1 MKGQVKFRIY
11 DKDNEY
17 RFTLKRNITIIQGE
31 SGTGKTTLLQ
41 AMFNS
46 MSGSSAAAYTV
57 ETSANYFVYTRA
69 FKKLRWETVLAEI
82 TDSVIFIEE
91 NNRFVY
97 SNDFAKYVK
106 KSGNYFVIIGRKPL
120 KGLPYS
126 WQEIYELVS
135 HKGSGDLRRIYE
147 FKEFYTNFTFT
158 DYNFDLV
165 IMEDSNAGFTFF
177 EDFFSNVPV
186 ISANGNGNV
195 LNTILAA
202 DASNILCIVDGAAF
216 GSYLQEYYDDFEN
229 GRHYNKRITIWPPE
243 SFEWVLLKAGVFTC
257 KNLDKI
263 LENPSDY
270 IECSSYASWER
281 FFTALAEESSEA
293 QWKYNKN
300 RLDDYYLTSG
310 IKKKVNDVLPKELQ
324 DLAKKKTHGSKTINT
339 IKMSLF

>member
-57 ETSANYFVYTRA
+57 ETSANYFVYTRV

-91 NNRFVY
+91 NNRFIY

-177 EDFFSNVPV
+177 KNFFSNVPV

-202 DASNILCIVDGAAF
+202 DASNILCIV
-216 GSYLQEYYDDFEN
+216 
-229 GRHYNKRITIWPPE
+229 
-243 SFEWVLLKAGVFTC
+243 
-257 KNLDKI
+257 
-263 LENPSDY
+263 
-270 IECSSYASWER
+270 
-281 FFTALAEESSEA
+281 
-293 QWKYNKN
+293 
-300 RLDDYYLTSG
+300 
-310 IKKKVNDVLPKELQ
+310 
-324 DLAKKKTHGSKTINT
+324 
-339 IKMSLF
+339 KM

>member
-1 MKGQVKFRIY
+1 MKGRVKFRIY

-41 AMFNS
+41 AIFNS
-46 MSGSSAAAYTV
+46 MSGSSAVAYTV
-57 ETSANYFVYTRA
+57 ETSANYFVYTDA
-69 FKKLRWETVLAEI
+69 YINLRWETLLAEI
-82 TDSVIFIEE
+82 TNSVIFIEE

-165 IMEDSNAGFTFF
+165 IMEDSNAGFEFLRISLVTF
-177 EDFFSNVPV
+177 
-186 ISANGNGNV
+186 
-195 LNTILAA
+195 
-202 DASNILCIVDGAAF
+202 
-216 GSYLQEYYDDFEN
+216 
-229 GRHYNKRITIWPPE
+229 
-243 SFEWVLLKAGVFTC
+243 
-257 KNLDKI
+257 
-263 LENPSDY
+263 
-270 IECSSYASWER
+270 
-281 FFTALAEESSEA
+281 
-293 QWKYNKN
+293 
-300 RLDDYYLTSG
+300 RL
-310 IKKKVNDVLPKELQ
+310 
-324 DLAKKKTHGSKTINT
+324 
-339 IKMSLF
+339 

>member
-1 MKGQVKFRIY
+1 M
-11 DKDNEY
+11 
-17 RFTLKRNITIIQGE
+17 
-31 SGTGKTTLLQ
+31 
-41 AMFNS
+41 
-46 MSGSSAAAYTV
+46 
-57 ETSANYFVYTRA
+57 
-69 FKKLRWETVLAEI
+69 
-82 TDSVIFIEE
+82 IFIEE

-135 HKGSGDLRRIYE
+135 HKGSG
-147 FKEFYTNFTFT
+147 
-158 DYNFDLV
+158 
-165 IMEDSNAGFTFF
+165 EDSNAGFEFF
-177 EDFFSNVPV
+177 KNFFNNVPV
-186 ISANGNGNV
+186 ISANGNV

-202 DASNILCIVDGAAF
+202 DVSNILCIVDGAAF
-216 GSYLQEYYDDFEN
+216 GYYLQEYYDDFEN
-229 GRHYNKRITIWPPE
+229 GKHYNKRITIWPPE
-243 SFEWVLLKAGVFTC
+243 SFEWVLLKAGV
-257 KNLDKI
+257 
-263 LENPSDY
+263 
-270 IECSSYASWER
+270 

-324 DLAKKKTHGSKTINT
+324 DLAKKKTNSGKTNNT